1 MTKMG
6 ESMLN
11 FTVGPVMSSE
21 EVLAISGQSAPYF
34 RTSDFSEVMLQSE
47 QLMLELLS
55 APDDARCVF
64 LTCSGT
70 GAMESVVMNVLSPS
84 DRVIAVNGGSFG
96 QRFVDLCRLHGC
108 SVAEVGL
115 EFGAQIAASDL
126 DAVSDGATALVVNMH
141 ETSSGLL
148 YDMNLI
154 SQFCKS
160 HGILL
165 VVDAISAF
173 IADELDMAK
182 LDADV
187 VITGSQKALACH
199 PGVAVVALSR
209 RAQER
214 VVANPE
220 RCLYLSLR
228 EALLNGERGQT
239 PWTPAVA
246 TLLQINARLR
256 GLKAEGLPAERSR
269 IAMRAKGLRGLAS
282 ELGYKQVP
290 EAPSNAVTA
299 LWAPDGNARAIIDAA
314 KTRYGIWLCPNGGD
328 HANDVFRIG
337 HIGSISESD
346 QSALL
351 AALRD
356 VASR

>member
-214 VVANPE
+214 
-220 RCLYLSLR
+220 
-228 EALLNGERGQT
+228 
-239 PWTPAVA
+239 AVA

-256 GLKAEGLPAERSR
+256 SLKAEGLPAERSR